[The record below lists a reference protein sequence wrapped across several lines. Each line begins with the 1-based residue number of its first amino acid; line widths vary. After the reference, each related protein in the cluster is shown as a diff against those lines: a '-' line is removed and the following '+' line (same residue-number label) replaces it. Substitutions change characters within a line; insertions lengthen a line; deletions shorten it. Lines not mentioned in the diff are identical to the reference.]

1 MCIYTNANA
10 GMCSN
15 TNSGSM
21 AVPELTN
28 SNHTWRYSEEA

>member
-21 AVPELTN
+21 AVPEL
-28 SNHTWRYSEEA
+28 NHTWRYSEEA